1 MYKQS
6 VLTSE
11 SLVPDPHGEEGG
23 GQHEPQ
29 EDEAGGAPHQQ
40 QDPQTNPPS
49 RGKGGGGHVIV
60 LMYSDPDPTFDGF
73 EFWIQTFEKIK
84 QNLIFVC

>member
-1 MYKQS
+1 MERRAVGS
-6 VLTSE
+6 MNPRRMRRGELPTS
-11 SLVPDPHGEEGG
+11 SRTRRPILRVGG
-23 GQHEPQ
+23 
-29 EDEAGGAPHQQ
+29 
-40 QDPQTNPPS
+40 
-49 RGKGGGGHVIV
+49 RGGGGHVSV